1 MMKKAVTLCA
11 LLLSLPLVS
20 HAGVE
25 LGVDVPGLSLHIGDQ
40 DRRGYYWDGDDWRDP
55 HWWHHHHRHHEDGR
69 WVWVEEPDEDMP
81 PPRWH
86 EPPPPPR
93 WHDDWHDGP
102 PPHWHHHDRD
112 DW

>member
-1 MMKKAVTLCA
+1 MKKAVTLCA

-69 WVWVEEPDEDMP
+69 WVWVEEPDEDVP

>member
-1 MMKKAVTLCA
+1 MKKAVTLFA
-11 LLLSLPLVS
+11 LLLSFPLVS

-25 LGVDVPGLSLHIGDQ
+25 LGVNVPGLSLHIGDQ
-40 DRRGYYWDGDDWRDP
+40 DQRGYYWDGDDWRDP
-55 HWWHHHHRHHEDGR
+55 QWWHHHRRHDDGR
-69 WVWVEEPDEDMP
+69 WVWVEEPRDDEP
-81 PPRWH
+81 PPHWH